1 MFKNTA
7 YFFLLIMIVLI
18 QLPLLKTAYREELFI
33 PVKGNLYVLDMNI
46 TVRSMNDYG
55 VFGFYL
61 KPTGGY
67 SYGFIVMKDPDEDK
81 ARVYLMAGNQ
91 SQWFEIGYLNEST
104 ITFRLFIDY
113 NTSKAIYIFNNISR
127 VFELDFLPRIEYFY
141 LTSFNIQGRAFDYPE
156 LFINYFNIFVLN
168 KSIEEINVNAIDIEK
183 ELGVK
188 PVTGARLV
196 SIPSQ
201 TLQTETMENVYTFP
215 LYSLIIVLI
224 IIVSAAIIISTIF
237 IIKRK
242 SPGP

>member
-1 MFKNTA
+1 
-7 YFFLLIMIVLI
+7 
-18 QLPLLKTAYREELFI
+18 
-33 PVKGNLYVLDMNI
+33 
-46 TVRSMNDYG
+46 
-55 VFGFYL
+55 
-61 KPTGGY
+61 
-67 SYGFIVMKDPDEDK
+67 
-81 ARVYLMAGNQ
+81 YLMAGNQ
-91 SQWFEIGYLNEST
+91 SLWFEIGYLNEST